1 MFGKKK
7 DTPKVAKAVSA
18 AVNYETTIA
27 DLAIRSAKRAWFV
40 AFASILMSLLLA
52 GGYYYMLP
60 LKEKVPFL
68 VMADAYTGNATV
80 ARLEGNFLDRSV
92 TASEAINRSNV
103 AHFVMMRESYD
114 YSMMVLRDW
123 RAVHSMS
130 TPEVNVDYDNLY
142 SKNNPNNPYTLYDRR
157 SAIRVKILSITF
169 IGGSATTA
177 PKGAT
182 VRFQRSLYDK
192 SNGAVKPLD
201 SKIATMEFTYN
212 KNLRLEERDRIEN
225 PLGFQVTSYR
235 VESDFA
241 PAPTLGVESDQSS
254 FDSQPTVAPAPV
266 TPPAMQADGTQAPAP
281 AAPVSGAATPQEL
294 IPVPVPAATSPN
306 APVGTTQPPADGG
319 TRR

>member
-7 DTPKVAKAVSA
+7 DTPKVAEAVSA

-40 AFASILMSLLLA
+40 AFAAILMSLLLS

-130 TPEVNVDYDNLY
+130 TSEVNVDYDNLY

-157 SAIRVKILSITF
+157 SAIRVKILSISF
-169 IGGSATTA
+169 IGGSATVA

-241 PAPTLGVESDQSS
+241 PAPTLGVENDQAS
-254 FDSQPTVAPAPV
+254 FDAQPAVAPTPV
-266 TPPAMQADGTQAPAP
+266 TPAAMQADGTPMPVAPVQGATTLP
-281 AAPVSGAATPQEL
+281 ATAPVSAPPPTTP
-294 IPVPVPAATSPN
+294 V
-306 APVGTTQPPADGG
+306 APIGTTQPPADGG

>member
-7 DTPKVAKAVSA
+7 DTSKVAGAVNA

-27 DLAIRSAKRAWFV
+27 DLAIRSARRAWFV
-40 AFASILMSLLLA
+40 AFAAILMSLLLA

-60 LKEKVPFL
+60 LKEKIPFL

-80 ARLEGNFLDRSV
+80 ARLEGDFMDRSV

-130 TPEVNVDYDNLY
+130 TAEVNVDYDNLY
-142 SKNNPNNPYTLYDRR
+142 SKNNPSNPYTLYGRR
-157 SAIRVKILSITF
+157 SAIRVKILSISF
-169 IGGSATTA
+169 IGGSATVA

-192 SNGAVKPLD
+192 NNGAVKQLD
-201 SKIATMEFTYN
+201 SKIATMEFKYN

-241 PAPTLGVESDQSS
+241 PAPALGVESDEGS
-254 FDSQPTVAPAPV
+254 FDAQPAVAPPAQAAPV
-266 TPPAMQADGTQAPAP
+266 MNPDGTQVPAP
-281 AAPVSGAATPQEL
+281 AGDTSNMTTPAMPTPAQAPTTQAD
-294 IPVPVPAATSPN
+294 PAATNQMS
-306 APVGTTQPPADGG
+306 ADGG
-319 TRR
+319 ARR